1 MVSALTPLA
10 PIDASGA
17 ELGLI
22 CGYQL
27 FEDRKPQQIPVHS
40 LADALQETSA
50 VTWLHFN
57 LSDARVR
64 RWLVGSEMLPKGF
77 RETLHELDEN
87 RRIDSVDDG
96 LILVISDFAYED
108 SDPAEVNSLWCYAS
122 SQRLITARLHALRSS
137 DELRQRL
144 RNDATSRSGVDLLAQ
159 LLDLRNLRL
168 RQLATDMSAQ
178 LDRVEDEIL
187 AGNVKQQREYLGRTR
202 RTCARL
208 RRQFGPERM
217 DFAKFLHRSPA
228 AVDRADRD
236 SLESS
241 IDTLGFTVEEIAEC
255 YERAKLLQEEL
266 ASRLAESTSRN
277 LYTLSVL
284 TAVLLPMTLVTG
296 IFGMNVPDLPG
307 VHGGGAFWHVM
318 LLIVL
323 SGAVTLAALIWRKL
337 L

>member
-1 MVSALTPLA
+1 MLAPTASLTPT
-10 PIDASGA
+10 DASGA

-22 CGYQL
+22 CGYQV
-27 FEDRKPQQIPVHS
+27 FSDGRPKQIPIHA
-40 LADALQETSA
+40 LIEALQRREA

-64 RWLVGSEMLPKGF
+64 RWLVGSELLPESF
-77 RETLHELDEN
+77 RETLQELDEN
-87 RRIDSVDDG
+87 RRIDAVDNG

-108 SDPAEVNSLWCYAS
+108 ADPAEVNSLWCYAS
-122 SQRLITARLHALRSS
+122 QHVLITARLHALRSS
-137 DELRQRL
+137 DELRQRM
-144 RNDATSRSGVDLLAQ
+144 RNDVAARSGVDLLVQ
-159 LLDLRNLRL
+159 LLDLRNARL
-168 RQLATDMSAQ
+168 RQLANEMSAQ
-178 LDRVEDEIL
+178 LDRIEDEIL

-208 RRQFGPERM
+208 RRQFGPERL

-228 AVDRADRD
+228 PLD
-236 SLESS
+236 SSDLEALQSS
-241 IDTLGFTVEEIAEC
+241 IETLGFTVEEIAEC

-307 VHGGGAFWHVM
+307 VHGSHAFWHVM
-318 LLIVL
+318 LLIIV
-323 SGAVTLAALIWRKL
+323 SGGVTLAALIWRKL